1 MAEIVTGSLLPKAGQ
16 PDQGGQ
22 PSRTEEGEG
31 GEIMFLEAEALS
43 SRVWRLPS
51 SREKYVCFLTDGKSF
66 VIRWRKIKRVY
77 NRNSE
82 CKKRK
87 TTQVQRQNMTRAS
100 GLTWKAANDP

>member
-1 MAEIVTGSLLPKAGQ
+1 
-16 PDQGGQ
+16 
-22 PSRTEEGEG
+22 
-31 GEIMFLEAEALS
+31 MFLEAEALS

-77 NRNSE
+77 NRNSK

-87 TTQVQRQNMTRAS
+87 TTHAWTTSTCVLSAYYRHVLMPLAILVGDFLQTRVE
-100 GLTWKAANDP
+100 KARL